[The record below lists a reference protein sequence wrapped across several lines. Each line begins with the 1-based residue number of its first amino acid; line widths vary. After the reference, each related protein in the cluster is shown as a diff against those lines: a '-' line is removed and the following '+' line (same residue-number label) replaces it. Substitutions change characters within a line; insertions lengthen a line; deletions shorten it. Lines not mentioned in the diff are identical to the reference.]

1 MNELQNRTEIY
12 ELLSKQY
19 KNAQE
24 VMTEIINLQAILN
37 LPKGTEHFL
46 SDLHGES
53 EAFRH
58 ILKNASGV
66 IRTKIDLA
74 FGDGLTVAAK
84 NELATLIYYPEKR
97 LEALK
102 KQTDDMTREYRI
114 ILHRLIEVAKLV
126 AAKYTRSKVRK
137 ALPRNYQY
145 IIDELINMPDHSIV
159 KSEYYSHI
167 IEGII
172 ELGNAD
178 KFIAAISGVIS
189 RLAVDHMHIVGD
201 IYDRGNGAAQIMDM
215 LKNYHSVDIQ
225 WGNHDL
231 LWMGA
236 HFGNKAC
243 VCNVIRINCAYRTLA
258 GLESGYGINLRPL
271 VTFALEEYGDDD
283 TSAFSISDVYGK
295 ESDFEKNDLLA
306 KMTKAITVIQLKIE
320 NQLIKAHPEFEMDD
334 RILYPSD
341 TLTEKESALIDILT
355 EEFVHN
361 KRLAEDIGFML
372 AKGSMYKIANGNLL
386 LHGCIPTEEDGSF
399 SYAPVGKEKFAGKA
413 LYDRLE
419 KLVRDASK
427 KDGYSVDYMW
437 YLWCGKKSPVYGRDK
452 MCVYTR
458 YFEGRMEIENKD
470 KYYDF
475 VKDEGYCVK
484 VLKEFGLDWEY
495 STIVN
500 GHVPVKV
507 KDGERAD
514 SGKGRHITID
524 GGFSK
529 AYHEKTGIGGYTLI
543 HNSQGLFLASHSPD
557 FSKEEAENG
566 EAEFKSSVRTVK
578 LYRSRVLVKETDKGR
593 AMQKQIE
600 VLKNMLHE
608 YYKV

>member
-1 MNELQNRTEIY
+1 MENKKEIY

-19 KNAQE
+19 RNAQE

-46 SDLHGES
+46 SDLHGEA

-74 FGDGLTVAAK
+74 FGDSLTVAAK
-84 NELATLIYYPEKR
+84 NDLATLIYYPEKR

-102 KQTDDMTREYRI
+102 KQTEDMCAEYRI

-137 ALPRNYQY
+137 ALPKNYQY

-215 LKNYHSVDIQ
+215 LKKYHSVDIQ

-236 HFGNKAC
+236 HFGNPAC
-243 VCNVIRINCAYRTLA
+243 ICNVIRINCAYRTLA
-258 GLESGYGINLRPL
+258 GLENGYGINLRPL
-271 VTFALEEYGDDD
+271 VTFAIEEYGDDD
-283 TSAFSISDVYGK
+283 ASAFSISDVYGK

-306 KMTKAITVIQLKIE
+306 KMTKAITVIQLKLE
-320 NQLIKAHPEFEMDD
+320 KALLCSHSEFDMQERACYDLGDLTKKEKALIK
-334 RILYPSD
+334 L
-341 TLTEKESALIDILT
+341 LTD
-355 EEFVHN
+355 EFVEN

-372 AKGSMYKIANGNLL
+372 SNGSMYKIANGNLL
-386 LHGCIPTEEDGSF
+386 LHGCVPTEADGSF
-399 SYAPVGKEKFAGKA
+399 SFASVGQERFSGKA

-419 KLVRDASK
+419 KLVRDAAK
-427 KDGYSVDYMW
+427 GDQYSVDYMW

-452 MCVYTR
+452 MCVYAR
-458 YFEGRMEIENKD
+458 YFEDRLEIENKD

-475 VKDEGYCVK
+475 VKDEGYCLK
-484 VLKEFGLDWEY
+484 VLKEFGLDGEY
-495 STIVN
+495 STIIN

-514 SGKGRHITID
+514 SGKCRHITID
-524 GGFSK
+524 GGFAK

-543 HNSQGLFLASHSPD
+543 HNSQGLFLVSHSPD

-566 EAEFKSSVRTVK
+566 EAELQSTVRTLK
-578 LYRSRVLVKETDKGR
+578 LYRSRVLVKQTDKGR
-593 AMQKQIE
+593 AIQKQIE
-600 VLKNMLHE
+600 VLKEMLHE
-608 YYKV
+608 YYRV